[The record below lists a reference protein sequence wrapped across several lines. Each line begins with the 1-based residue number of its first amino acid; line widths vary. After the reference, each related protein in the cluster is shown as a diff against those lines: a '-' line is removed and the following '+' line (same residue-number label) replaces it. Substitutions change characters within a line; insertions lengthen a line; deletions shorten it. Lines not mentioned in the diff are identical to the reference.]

1 MAEVGVA
8 GAAVAR
14 RNVGAQDTVPAAQR
28 RLQFGLPVQLRLA
41 ASASVQC
48 CTIIHPP
55 RVTKSSATAPTMGVA
70 NTHCSPLTRDK
81 LAPVPRVRE
90 RYLAERLHNGLGGQR
105 PRRARR
111 YYALVNNSS
120 A

>member
-1 MAEVGVA
+1 
-8 GAAVAR
+8 
-14 RNVGAQDTVPAAQR
+14 
-28 RLQFGLPVQLRLA
+28 
-41 ASASVQC
+41 
-48 CTIIHPP
+48 
-55 RVTKSSATAPTMGVA
+55 MGVA